1 MERDRLISEEQQAS
15 LASHSFENPLE
26 PTPLDD
32 KSKVSKFKSSSYLY
46 TKTVIPHT
54 DMGKNMVITKCNNF
68 EMQRPKKV
76 MQPIDGQISV
86 TQDLL
91 GDLGKSTPYELMDN
105 LREDHQPPSYKETCK
120 NLEKRHVSVGNFK

>member
-1 MERDRLISEEQQAS
+1 
-15 LASHSFENPLE
+15 
-26 PTPLDD
+26 
-32 KSKVSKFKSSSYLY
+32 
-46 TKTVIPHT
+46 
-54 DMGKNMVITKCNNF
+54 
-68 EMQRPKKV
+68 MQRPKKV